1 MLHVL
6 RPMSASSDVASG
18 IDPVHSLSERLARG
32 LLDLRKTLEAHLR
45 ALTSTQCLL
54 ERIRAGDA
62 DGEITL
68 LVAEISRLM
77 TEASS
82 SMPAAAGEW
91 NAVLD
96 VIERMRRHCVAAVH
110 SCDPEG
116 DSYSPSHSLSAS
128 SIAAIS
134 SPSH

>member
-6 RPMSASSDVASG
+6 RPMSVSSDVASG

-54 ERIRAGDA
+54 ERIRDGDA

-77 TEASS
+77 TQASS

-96 VIERMRRHCVAAVH
+96 VVERMRMHCVAAVH
-110 SCDPEG
+110 SCDAEV
-116 DSYSPSHSLSAS
+116 DSYSASHILSAS